1 MFHADQRF
9 VRTCL
14 LAVAGAL
21 VLSVPGIAM
30 GTAQWLSRGSVEAV
44 FTAKNRILADA
55 MVPGLAYALASP
67 DPESVLG
74 VLRGLDVDA
83 DVRTATLVDGAGR
96 VIAAINR
103 RSVPPANAA
112 SAGEGDATVTVTVP
126 GLPSGP
132 ATLTVRFSHDAVD
145 AALWTSTLWAGLAGF
160 CMALAMAGLLAVAAD
175 RAWRPVRSLLDV
187 TRRLA
192 EGDLDVPVPGVSRR
206 DEVGGLA
213 RAVQTLKDRLIE
225 RSDLRASSLRDRSAQ
240 QGRQE
245 RIEALVGEFRTSVSG
260 SLAAVGANTEQMTF
274 CARTLTDIA
283 AQSARRAKAAAHAT
297 REASG
302 SVVRVA
308 RAADGLSG
316 SIAAIE
322 GTVTRARQV
331 VIDVT
336 ATTRATTA
344 TVQSLAGKAQ
354 DIGEVVNLIQAIA
367 AQTNL
372 LALNATIE
380 AARAGE
386 SGRGFAVVASEV
398 KSLAGQTAKA
408 TARIAEQ
415 VGAIQGASASAVA
428 AIEAISRHVA
438 DVEGFT
444 QGIVAAVEQQAEAA
458 AEIAG
463 GVASATAGTTSAAA
477 DMKLLDAAVGETDQ
491 SAAQVNQAAMDAA
504 EQVRH
509 LHASVD
515 IFLARVSAA

>member
-1 MFHADQRF
+1 MIHADQRF

-21 VLSVPGIAM
+21 VLSVPAIAM
-30 GTAQWLSRGSVEAV
+30 GTAHWLGRGPVEAV
-44 FTAKNRILADA
+44 FAAKNRILTDA
-55 MVPGLAYALASP
+55 MVPGLAATLTGPDTASAI
-67 DPESVLG
+67 G

-83 DVRTATLVDGAGR
+83 DVRSATLVDAAGR
-96 VIAAINR
+96 ILAAIDR
-103 RSVPPANAA
+103 RGASPA
-112 SAGEGDATVTVTVP
+112 GPVTGGQGDATVVVAVP
-126 GLPSGP
+126 GPPASP
-132 ATLTVRFSHDAVD
+132 ATLTVRFSSAAVD
-145 AALWTSTLWAGLAGF
+145 AAVWQSTLWAGLAGF
-160 CMALAMAGLLAVAAD
+160 CAALVLAGLLALAAG
-175 RAWRPVRSLLDV
+175 RAWRPLRSLLAV

-192 EGDLDVPVPGVSRR
+192 DGDLDVSVPGVSRR
-206 DEVGGLA
+206 DELGALA

-225 RSDLRASSLRDRSAQ
+225 RSDLRASSLRDRTAE

-245 RIEALVGEFRTSVSG
+245 RIEALVGEFRASVSG
-260 SLAAVGANTEQMTF
+260 SLAAVGADTEQMTF

-283 AQSARRAKAAAHAT
+283 AHSARRATAAAHAT

-302 SVVRVA
+302 SVLRVA
-308 RAADGLSG
+308 RAAEGLSG

-331 VIDVT
+331 VSDVS

-428 AIEAISRHVA
+428 AIEAIARHVA

-444 QGIVAAVEQQAEAA
+444 QNIVAAVEQQAEAA
-458 AEIAG
+458 SEIAG
-463 GVASATAGTTSAAA
+463 GVASATAGTHSAAA

-515 IFLARVSAA
+515 VFLARVSVA

>member
-1 MFHADQRF
+1 MIHADQRF

-30 GTAQWLSRGSVEAV
+30 GTAQWLGRGSVEAV
-44 FTAKNRILADA
+44 FAAKNRILADA
-55 MVPGLAYALASP
+55 MVPGLAYALISP
-67 DPESVLG
+67 DTESALG
-74 VLRGLDVDA
+74 VLRGLDADA
-83 DVRTATLVDGAGR
+83 DVRTATLVNAAGK
-96 VIAAINR
+96 VIAAIDR
-103 RSVPPANAA
+103 RSNTPVEAA
-112 SAGEGDATVTVTVP
+112 TAGEGASTVVVKVP
-126 GLPSGP
+126 VPLSGP
-132 ATLTVRFSHDAVD
+132 ATLTVRFSHAAID
-145 AALWTSTLWAGLAGF
+145 AALWRSTLWAGFAGF
-160 CMALAMAGLLAVAAD
+160 CAALALAGLMTMAAY
-175 RAWRPVRSLLDV
+175 RAWRPMRSLLAV

-192 EGDLDVPVPGVSRR
+192 AGDLDVPVPDVSRR
-206 DEVGGLA
+206 DELGALA

-225 RSDLRASSLRDRSAQ
+225 RSDLRASSQRDRTAQ

-245 RIEALVGEFRTSVSG
+245 RIEALVGEFRASVSG

-283 AQSARRAKAAAHAT
+283 AHSARRATAAAHAT

-302 SVVRVA
+302 SVIRVA
-308 RAADGLSG
+308 RAAGGLSG

-331 VIDVT
+331 VIDVS

-408 TARIAEQ
+408 TARIADQ

-428 AIEAISRHVA
+428 AIEAIARHVA

-444 QGIVAAVEQQAEAA
+444 QSIVAAVEQQAEAA
-458 AEIAG
+458 AEIAT
-463 GVASATAGTTSAAA
+463 GVASATAGTHSAAA

-515 IFLARVSAA
+515 VFLARVSAA